1 MFPQDPEV
9 EQHELE
15 VRQLSEGEI
24 ERKLDECVVAHQLWQ
39 HAQGQLR
46 GFEERHKSSALFR
59 QYNFPS
65 IVAFHKY
72 NRRKREYL
80 EAHKDLI
87 KSEDE
92 TRERYERAAEVVR
105 VLLPANST
113 LIHNYEG
120 KPYRIKNTKGGL
132 DIEAQG

>member
-46 GFEERHKSSALFR
+46 GFEEKHENSALSR
-59 QYNFPS
+59 PYNFPG
-65 IVAFHKY
+65 ITAFHQY

-105 VLLPANST
+105 VLLPANSS

>member
-1 MFPQDPEV
+1 VFPQDPEV

-15 VRQLSEGEI
+15 VRRLSEGEI
-24 ERKLDECVVAHQLWQ
+24 EKKLDECVVAHQLWQ

-46 GFEERHKSSALFR
+46 VFEEKHKKSALSR
-59 QYNFPS
+59 QHSFPGITS
-65 IVAFHKY
+65 FHHY

-105 VLLPANST
+105 VLLPANSI
-113 LIHNYEG
+113 LIHNCEG